1 MYVVGKAHHVWS
13 ISVFE
18 MVTHWYVEVNVSLQQ
33 QQYIFVAQEKY
44 FQWLTL
50 PGLCFLNCF
59 ISRDTDKLTDVS
71 SETFP
76 T

>member
-1 MYVVGKAHHVWS
+1 MGKANHVWS

-18 MVTHWYVEVNVSLQQ
+18 MVTDRYVEVNVSLQ

-59 ISRDTDKLTDVS
+59 ISRDKLRDVS